1 MSATVRPAVSDPTRL
16 AEVDAIA
23 CFLRDTPSS
32 KDPILDRLTC
42 LAAELLEVPVAV
54 LTLVEAD
61 RQFFASSH
69 GLPEPLRSTRQTPL
83 EYSLCQ
89 HVVEEGAPVIVSDAL
104 RDVRVSRNRAV
115 LEFGVRAYVG
125 MPIFSLTHR
134 TLGALSV
141 LDYVPRDWTHD
152 KLALLADLAG
162 AASHELGLG
171 QPLEGP

>member
-1 MSATVRPAVSDPTRL
+1 MSATLRPAVSDPTRL

-23 CFLRDTPSS
+23 CLVRDTPSS
-32 KDPILDRLTC
+32 EESSLDRLTC
-42 LAAELLEVPVAV
+42 LAAELLEAPVSV

-69 GLPEPLRSTRQTPL
+69 GLPEPLRSTRHTPL
-83 EYSLCQ
+83 DYSLCQ
-89 HVVEEGAPVIVSDAL
+89 HVVAEGAPVIVCDAP

-115 LEFGVRAYVG
+115 VEFGVRAYVG
-125 MPIFSLTHR
+125 MPIFSLSHR

-152 KLALLADLAG
+152 KLALLGDLSV

-171 QPLEGP
+171 EP